1 MRKKILV
8 IIWVLLIVLS
18 QTSLFSSSWLP
29 AESITDSAGKDT
41 IDENLGNN
49 IISVILANDYTATY
63 DASAKAKIIDVTLT
77 GSGFEKNVSEN
88 LLIGENMEMIQAN
101 PTTDVKQMVIHR
113 ATNPSEILQNV
124 RFKANLTKGVDA
136 DARILIVRKQ
146 FI

>member
-1 MRKKILV
+1 MQRLCYCMQRLCYFLGLAFNSFGLKEY
-8 IIWVLLIVLS
+8 S
-18 QTSLFSSSWLP
+18 CLP
-29 AESITDSAGKDT
+29 F
-41 IDENLGNN
+41 N
-49 IISVILANDYTATY
+49 
-63 DASAKAKIIDVTLT
+63 
-77 GSGFEKNVSEN
+77 GFEKNVSEN